1 MGKKLNSD
9 TRNQIAKMIRAEMG
23 YELVET
29 CEAVDALIEAM
40 EHKPNRLLIKTDVGY
55 RMKINWE
62 EYNLRTGK

>member
-9 TRNQIAKMIRAEMG
+9 TRNQIAKMIRVEMG

-55 RMKINWE
+55 RMK
-62 EYNLRTGK
+62 